1 METHFSNASIDRLGE
16 RLRGQAYGEAELRL
30 LDEYRRTFGPAY
42 DRVVETI
49 QRITGMPVSGRP
61 AKSTS
66 SIVDKLNRESIRL
79 SQMQDIAG
87 CRVVINDL
95 AEQDRAVTAIA
106 AAVDHV
112 ALLDRRV
119 KPSHGYRAV
128 HLIVRESSK
137 LIEVQVRTTLQHVWA
152 EMCEKCAD
160 TVDPAVK
167 YGGGPAMVRGV
178 LDRAA
183 EYVRRIEDLESE
195 LAQSGAET
203 STLALELRNIRNEYV
218 NDLQALVTE
227 LTSPE

>member
-1 METHFSNASIDRLGE
+1 MHFSNAKIDRLGE
-16 RLRGQAYGEAELRL
+16 RLREQTYGEAELRL
-30 LDEYRRTFGPAY
+30 LDEYRRTFGASY

-49 QRITGMPVSGRP
+49 QRITGVPVSGRP

-66 SIVDKLNRESIRL
+66 SIVEKLNRESIRL

-87 CRVVINDL
+87 CRTVINDL
-95 AEQDRAVTAIA
+95 AEQDRTVAAIMA
-106 AAVDHV
+106 AFERATV
-112 ALLDRRV
+112 LDRRV

-128 HLIVRESSK
+128 HLIVREGNK

-167 YGGGPAMVRGV
+167 YGGGPATVRRV

-195 LAQSGAET
+195 FARAGAAT
-203 STLALELRNIRNEYV
+203 STLALELRDIRNEYV
-218 NDLQALVTE
+218 ADLQSLVKD
-227 LTSPE
+227 LTGLD